1 MELLLPLLASLL
13 VATGVYLLLSR
24 AIIRLIIGLSMISY
38 GMNLSILLAGSGGEL
53 AAPPLL
59 YLSGPFVDPL
69 PQALILTA
77 IVIGFAT
84 TALLL
89 VLAMR
94 AYQETGTDHIQELLD
109 RPDVRTEERGYAD
122 PEHPSVS
129 PERGRKGEKRDE
141 EGSRDERG
149 PV

>member
-13 VATGVYLLLSR
+13 VATGIFLMLSR
-24 AIIRLIIGLSMISY
+24 AMIRLIIGLSVFAY
-38 GMNLSILLAGSGGEL
+38 GVNLSLFLTGGMETG
-53 AAPPLL
+53 APPLL
-59 YLSGPFVDPL
+59 NVQGPYRDPL

-94 AYQETGTDHIQELLD
+94 AYQAAGTDHVQDLAETPDPTGPPALL
-109 RPDVRTEERGYAD
+109 AD
-122 PEHPSVS
+122 PEHPSTS
-129 PERGRKGEKRDE
+129 PERGPEAALEAESDAEADE
-141 EGSRDERG
+141 VPR
-149 PV
+149 

>member
-1 MELLLPLLASLL
+1 MELLLPLLAAVL
-13 VATGVYLLLSR
+13 VGTGLFLMLSR
-24 AIIRLIIGLSMISY
+24 AMIRLIVGLTMFSY
-38 GMNLSILLAGSGGEL
+38 GVNMSLFLAGGMEI

-59 YLSGPFVDPL
+59 DVAGPYRDPL

-94 AYQETGTDHIQELLD
+94 AYQATGTDHVQDLAETPDPPGPPEL
-109 RPDVRTEERGYAD
+109 EAD
-122 PEHPSVS
+122 PERPAVS
-129 PERGRKGEKRDE
+129 PEVGPEAENPE
-141 EGSRDERG
+141 EAR
-149 PV
+149 